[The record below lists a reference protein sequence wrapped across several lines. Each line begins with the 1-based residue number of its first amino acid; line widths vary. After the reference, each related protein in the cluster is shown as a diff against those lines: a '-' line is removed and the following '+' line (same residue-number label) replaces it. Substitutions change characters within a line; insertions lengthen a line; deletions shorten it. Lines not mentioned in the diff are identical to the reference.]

1 MADRHPMSGVRGQG
15 PESSAAVFLAEPAVV
30 SAIED
35 WRAWLAHERRASR
48 HTLDAYGRDLAAF
61 FRFLAEH
68 LGFPPGLRELDGLT
82 PADFRSYLASRAG
95 AGLGRTSVARA
106 MSTLRGFF
114 RFLDRAGLAH
124 NAAIGGIRTPRVPQS
139 IPKALTE
146 TDARMAVEAVGDL
159 SDESWVARRDTAL
172 LLLLYGCGL
181 RIGEALALNR
191 LAVQSLQ
198 AAGRGQAKAGGNT
211 EAASGTKAG
220 LPTEAASAAK
230 AGGTMI
236 VTGKGDK
243 QRMVPVLPVVARAV
257 DDYLAACPYGAGDDD
272 PLFVGVRGKRLNPG
286 VVQRQVRR
294 LRALLGLPETATPH
308 ALRHSFATHLLS
320 GGGDLRTIQELLG
333 HASLSTTQRY
343 TAVDAGHLTAV
354 YRKAHPRARRR

>member
-1 MADRHPMSGVRGQG
+1 MADQHPLPDAHGQG
-15 PESSAAVFLAEPAVV
+15 PEPPAAAYVAEPAVV

-35 WRAWLAHERRASR
+35 WRGWLAHERRASR
-48 HTLDAYGRDLAAF
+48 HTLDAYGRDVAAF
-61 FRFLAEH
+61 LRFLAGH
-68 LGFPPGLRELDGLT
+68 LGFPPGLRDLDGLT

-95 AGLGRTSVARA
+95 EGLGRTSVARA

-139 IPKALTE
+139 VPKALTE
-146 TDARMAVEAVGDL
+146 ADARMAVEAVGDL
-159 SDESWVARRDTAL
+159 SDEPWVARRDTAL

-191 LAVQSLQ
+191 SQ
-198 AAGRGQAKAGGNT
+198 APAG
-211 EAASGTKAG
+211 E
-220 LPTEAASAAK
+220 
-230 AGGTMI
+230 TMV
-236 VTGKGDK
+236 VTGKGSK
-243 QRMVPVLPVVARAV
+243 QRMVPVLPVVARAI
-257 DDYLAACPYGAGDDD
+257 DDYLAACPYPLGDDD
-272 PLFVGVRGKRLNPG
+272 PLFVGVRGKRLNAG